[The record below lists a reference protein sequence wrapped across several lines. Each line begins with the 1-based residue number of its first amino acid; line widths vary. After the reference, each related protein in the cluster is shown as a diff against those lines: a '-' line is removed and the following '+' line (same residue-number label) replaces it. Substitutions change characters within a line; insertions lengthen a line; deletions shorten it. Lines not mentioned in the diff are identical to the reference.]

1 MNTNTMDILIFSLS
15 KINYNNILSHYF
27 IQAPEYVDPLSDNM
41 RQRLMREASTG
52 LDSEAKQSNVILY
65 IGVAVVVLVA
75 LGGQGILY

>member
-1 MNTNTMDILIFSLS
+1 MDILIFSLS

-65 IGVAVVVLVA
+65 IGVAVAVLVA

>member
-65 IGVAVVVLVA
+65 IGVAVAVLVA